1 MEKITYED
9 LIEYLKDNTDTL
21 RDMVSEVNSYNGELE
36 DYIWYDNDEYFYEDY
51 FSSKDEVARA
61 VFYGAN
67 DYNYNDNYV
76 RFDAYGNLETTNYIE
91 DDMINGA
98 EEILDAFLELYADN
112 NVSMWDEE
120 FKGMISDYYTYDDR
134 KAMGDLESEEDK

>member
-1 MEKITYED
+1 MKEITYED
-9 LIEYLKDNTDTL
+9 LINYLKENTDTL
-21 RDMVSEVNSYNGELE
+21 KDMVNEVWGYNGGLD
-36 DYIWYDNDEYFYEDY
+36 DYMWYDNDEYFYEDY
-51 FSSKDEVARA
+51 FTSKDDVARA
-61 VFYGAN
+61 VFYGGN

-91 DDMINGA
+91 DGMINGA

-112 NVSMWDEE
+112 NVRTWDEE

-134 KAMGDLESEEDK
+134 KAMGDLESEEQ